1 MNLGSDPADQ
11 VVRYTLEGT
20 EFALRIS
27 GTAAKNFAIFAA
39 AVLRDQKKIRGKTNL
54 TRLLREGKPL
64 KFFSVSADRTREFAQ
79 EAKRHGLL
87 FVPMRDRNDPDH
99 IEIAIWADD
108 VAKVERIIERM
119 QLDVVGLR
127 SMGPQLSVSETGE
140 RSKEGPSGAFHHPS
154 GFALQTG
161 GLAGRQVVE
170 TGEAEIMSDVEPE
183 QSTPEQAEPDN
194 PATQTADSPSP
205 LELDDADY
213 DLGFTQPAPSPA
225 ESDTP
230 LPTRSPRTNAPQ
242 SEKPLTPF
250 AASKSRSPNTS
261 PTLHAG
267 EVRAKG
273 ERLSVRDELR
283 SIKAMLR
290 QRKSVTPRPK
300 TPIRIH
306 RGGQAR

>member
-39 AVLRDQKKIRGKTNL
+39 AVLRDQKKTRGKTNL

-64 KFFSVSADRTREFAQ
+64 KFFSVSADRMREFAQ

-108 VAKVERIIERM
+108 AAKVERIIERM
-119 QLDVVGLR
+119 QLDVV
-127 SMGPQLSVSETGE
+127 
-140 RSKEGPSGAFHHPS
+140 
-154 GFALQTG
+154 
-161 GLAGRQVVE
+161 E
-170 TGEAEIMSDVEPE
+170 TGEAEIMTDVDHTEPE
-183 QSTPEQAEPDN
+183 QAQEGPDRQPAQAADGPIPFEP
-194 PATQTADSPSP
+194 
-205 LELDDADY
+205 DDADY
-213 DLGFTQPAPSPA
+213 DLGFTRPAPSPA
-225 ESDTP
+225 EPGNPPPSRSTRRTD
-230 LPTRSPRTNAPQ
+230 LPSAPP
-242 SEKPLTPF
+242 S
-250 AASKSRSPNTS
+250 ASRSRSPNTS

-267 EVRAKG
+267 EVRARG
-273 ERLSVRDELR
+273 ERPSVRDELR
-283 SIKAMLR
+283 SIKATLR
-290 QRKSVTPRPK
+290 QRESVTPRPK

>member
-39 AVLRDQKKIRGKTNL
+39 AVLRDQKKTRGKTNL

-64 KFFSVSADRTREFAQ
+64 KFFSVSADRMREFAQ

-108 VAKVERIIERM
+108 AAKVERIIERM
-119 QLDVVGLR
+119 QLDVV
-127 SMGPQLSVSETGE
+127 
-140 RSKEGPSGAFHHPS
+140 
-154 GFALQTG
+154 
-161 GLAGRQVVE
+161 E
-170 TGEAEIMSDVEPE
+170 TGEAEIMTDVDHTEPE
-183 QSTPEQAEPDN
+183 QAQEGPDRQPAQAADGPIPFEPDD
-194 PATQTADSPSP
+194 T
-205 LELDDADY
+205 DY

-225 ESDTP
+225 EPGSPPPSRSTRRTD
-230 LPTRSPRTNAPQ
+230 LPSAPP
-242 SEKPLTPF
+242 S
-250 AASKSRSPNTS
+250 ASRSRSPNTS
-261 PTLHAG
+261 PTPHAG
-267 EVRAKG
+267 EVRARG
-273 ERLSVRDELR
+273 ERPSVRDELR
-283 SIKAMLR
+283 EIKAMLR
-290 QRKSVTPRPK
+290 RRESVTPRPK

>member
-39 AVLRDQKKIRGKTNL
+39 AVLRDQKKTRGKTNL

-64 KFFSVSADRTREFAQ
+64 KFFSVSADRMREFAQ

-87 FVPMRDRNDPDH
+87 FVPMRDRNDPNH

-108 VAKVERIIERM
+108 AAKVERIIERM
-119 QLDVVGLR
+119 QLDVV
-127 SMGPQLSVSETGE
+127 
-140 RSKEGPSGAFHHPS
+140 
-154 GFALQTG
+154 
-161 GLAGRQVVE
+161 E
-170 TGEAEIMSDVEPE
+170 TGEAEIMTDVDHTEPE
-183 QSTPEQAEPDN
+183 QAQEGPDRQPAQAADGPIPFEP
-194 PATQTADSPSP
+194 
-205 LELDDADY
+205 DDADY

-225 ESDTP
+225 ESGSPPPSRSIRRTD
-230 LPTRSPRTNAPQ
+230 LPSAPP
-242 SEKPLTPF
+242 S
-250 AASKSRSPNTS
+250 ASRSRSPNTS
-261 PTLHAG
+261 PTLRAG
-267 EVRAKG
+267 EVRARG
-273 ERLSVRDELR
+273 ERPSVRDELR

-290 QRKSVTPRPK
+290 QRESVTPRPK

>member
-39 AVLRDQKKIRGKTNL
+39 AVLRDQKKTRGKTNL

-64 KFFSVSADRTREFAQ
+64 KFFSVSADRMREFAQ

-87 FVPMRDRNDPDH
+87 FVPMRDRNDPNH
-99 IEIAIWADD
+99 IEVAIWADD
-108 VAKVERIIERM
+108 AAKVERIIDRM
-119 QLDVVGLR
+119 QLD
-127 SMGPQLSVSETGE
+127 
-140 RSKEGPSGAFHHPS
+140 
-154 GFALQTG
+154 
-161 GLAGRQVVE
+161 VVE
-170 TGEAEIMSDVEPE
+170 TGEAEIMSDV
-183 QSTPEQAEPDN
+183 TPEQPTEHPAQEQAWPDRQPAQAADGPIPFEP
-194 PATQTADSPSP
+194 
-205 LELDDADY
+205 DDADY

-225 ESDTP
+225 ESGSPPPSRSIRRTD
-230 LPTRSPRTNAPQ
+230 LPSAPP
-242 SEKPLTPF
+242 S
-250 AASKSRSPNTS
+250 ASRSRSPNTS
-261 PTLHAG
+261 PTPHAG
-267 EVRAKG
+267 EVRARG
-273 ERLSVRDELR
+273 ERPSVRDELR

-290 QRKSVTPRPK
+290 QRESVTPRPK

>member
-39 AVLRDQKKIRGKTNL
+39 AVLRDQKKTRGKTNL

-64 KFFSVSADRTREFAQ
+64 KFFSVSADRMREFAQ

-99 IEIAIWADD
+99 IEIATWADD
-108 VAKVERIIERM
+108 SAKVERIIDRM
-119 QLDVVGLR
+119 QLDVV
-127 SMGPQLSVSETGE
+127 ETGE
-140 RSKEGPSGAFHHPS
+140 
-154 GFALQTG
+154 
-161 GLAGRQVVE
+161 V
-170 TGEAEIMSDVEPE
+170 EIMSDITPE
-183 QSTPEQAEPDN
+183 QSTEQPTQEQTGAEY
-194 PATQTADSPSP
+194 PAMQTVNDPVP
-205 LELDDADY
+205 FRLDDADY
-213 DLGFTQPAPSPA
+213 NLGFTQPAPPSA
-225 ESDTP
+225 EPDTP
-230 LPTRSPRTNAPQ
+230 PHSHSTRRTGPPSVPPSA
-242 SEKPLTPF
+242 
-250 AASKSRSPNTS
+250 SRSSSPNIS

-267 EVRAKG
+267 AVRARG
-273 ERLSVRDELR
+273 ERPSVRDELR

-290 QRKSVTPRPK
+290 QRESVTPRPK

>member
-39 AVLRDQKKIRGKTNL
+39 AVLRDQKKTRGKTGL

-64 KFFSVSADRTREFAQ
+64 KFFSVSADRMREFAQ

-87 FVPMRDRNDPDH
+87 FVPIRDRNDPNH

-108 VAKVERIIERM
+108 AAKVERIIDRM
-119 QLDVVGLR
+119 QLD
-127 SMGPQLSVSETGE
+127 
-140 RSKEGPSGAFHHPS
+140 
-154 GFALQTG
+154 
-161 GLAGRQVVE
+161 VVE
-170 TGEAEIMSDVEPE
+170 TGEAEIMSDV
-183 QSTPEQAEPDN
+183 TPEQPTEHPAQGQAWPDRQASQAADGPIPFEP
-194 PATQTADSPSP
+194 
-205 LELDDADY
+205 DDADY

-225 ESDTP
+225 EPGSPQPSRSTRRTDP
-230 LPTRSPRTNAPQ
+230 PSAPPSASRSRLPTTFPAP
-242 SEKPLTPF
+242 
-250 AASKSRSPNTS
+250 
-261 PTLHAG
+261 HAG
-267 EVRAKG
+267 EVRARG
-273 ERLSVRDELR
+273 ERPSVRDELR

-290 QRKSVTPRPK
+290 QRESVTPRPK

>member
-39 AVLRDQKKIRGKTNL
+39 AVLRDQKKTRGKTNL

-64 KFFSVSADRTREFAQ
+64 KFFSVSADRMREFAQ

-108 VAKVERIIERM
+108 AAKVERIIERM
-119 QLDVVGLR
+119 QLDVV
-127 SMGPQLSVSETGE
+127 
-140 RSKEGPSGAFHHPS
+140 
-154 GFALQTG
+154 
-161 GLAGRQVVE
+161 E
-170 TGEAEIMSDVEPE
+170 TGEAEIMTDVDHTEPE
-183 QSTPEQAEPDN
+183 QAQEGPDRQPAQAADGPIPFEP
-194 PATQTADSPSP
+194 
-205 LELDDADY
+205 DDADY

-225 ESDTP
+225 EPGNPPPSRSTRRTD
-230 LPTRSPRTNAPQ
+230 LPSAPP
-242 SEKPLTPF
+242 S
-250 AASKSRSPNTS
+250 ASRSRSPNTS

-267 EVRAKG
+267 EVRARG
-273 ERLSVRDELR
+273 ERPSVRDELR
-283 SIKAMLR
+283 SIKVMLR
-290 QRKSVTPRPK
+290 RRESVTPRPK

>member
-39 AVLRDQKKIRGKTNL
+39 AVLRDQKKTRGKTNL
-54 TRLLREGKPL
+54 TRLLREDKPL
-64 KFFSVSADRTREFAQ
+64 KFFSVSADRMREFAQ

-87 FVPMRDRNDPDH
+87 FVPIRDRNDPNY

-108 VAKVERIIERM
+108 AAKVERIIDRM
-119 QLDVVGLR
+119 QLD
-127 SMGPQLSVSETGE
+127 
-140 RSKEGPSGAFHHPS
+140 
-154 GFALQTG
+154 
-161 GLAGRQVVE
+161 VVE
-170 TGEAEIMSDVEPE
+170 TGEAEIMTDVDHTEPE
-183 QSTPEQAEPDN
+183 QAQEGPDRQPAQAADGPIPFEP
-194 PATQTADSPSP
+194 
-205 LELDDADY
+205 DDADY

-225 ESDTP
+225 ESGSPPPSRSIRRTD
-230 LPTRSPRTNAPQ
+230 LPSAPP
-242 SEKPLTPF
+242 S
-250 AASKSRSPNTS
+250 ASRSRSPNTS
-261 PTLHAG
+261 PTLRAG
-267 EVRAKG
+267 EVRARG
-273 ERLSVRDELR
+273 ERPSVRDELR

-290 QRKSVTPRPK
+290 QRESVTPRPK

>member
-39 AVLRDQKKIRGKTNL
+39 AVLRDQKKTRGKTNL

-64 KFFSVSADRTREFAQ
+64 KFFSVSADRMKEFAQ

-108 VAKVERIIERM
+108 AAKVERIIERM
-119 QLDVVGLR
+119 QLDVV
-127 SMGPQLSVSETGE
+127 
-140 RSKEGPSGAFHHPS
+140 
-154 GFALQTG
+154 
-161 GLAGRQVVE
+161 E
-170 TGEAEIMSDVEPE
+170 TGEAEIMTDVDHTEPE
-183 QSTPEQAEPDN
+183 QAQEGPDRQPAQAADGPIPFEP
-194 PATQTADSPSP
+194 
-205 LELDDADY
+205 DDADY

-225 ESDTP
+225 EPGNPPPSRSTRRTDP
-230 LPTRSPRTNAPQ
+230 LSAPP
-242 SEKPLTPF
+242 S
-250 AASKSRSPNTS
+250 ASRSRSPNTS

-267 EVRAKG
+267 EVRARG
-273 ERLSVRDELR
+273 ERPSVRDELR
-283 SIKAMLR
+283 SIKVMLR
-290 QRKSVTPRPK
+290 RRESVTPRPK